1 MRKKKNFTILGIGIL
16 NLILTVYVVVKNIV
30 TKMVPI
36 NIFASDLVGK
46 MSPKYL
52 LVIAPIAVMVISI
65 IQVIYRLNTMDKPV
79 TTGKLIEDAL
89 FTFIDGLLIT
99 GNWLFVY
106 MGYKYSVTK
115 LVVPELIEPAYVLLI
130 LLGLV
135 IAAIASNFPINKRGS
150 ILGLRTKE
158 TMENGEIWRLAN
170 RFNGFTNFVSA
181 IIIILLAFEFIIA
194 GFNLIYLI
202 VAAIICVILMF
213 VVPRIYAKLV
223 AKKVEQ

>member
-16 NLILTVYVVVKNIV
+16 NLILTIYVVVKHIV

-46 MSPKYL
+46 MSSKYL
-52 LVIAPIAVMVISI
+52 LMIAPVIVIIISI
-65 IQVIYRLNTMDKPV
+65 IQVIYRLRTMDKPV

-99 GNWLFVY
+99 GNWLFIY
-106 MGYKYSVTK
+106 MGYNYSISK
-115 LVVPELIEPAYVLLI
+115 LVVSDLIAPVYVLLI

-135 IAAIASNFPINKRGS
+135 IAAIASNFPINKKGS

-170 RFNGFTNFVSA
+170 RFNGFTNFVSS
-181 IIIILLAFEFIIA
+181 IIIILLAFKFIVS
-194 GFNLIYLI
+194 GFSLIYFVIALI
-202 VAAIICVILMF
+202 VCAILMF
-213 VVPRIYAKLV
+213 VVPRIYVKLV
-223 AKKVEQ
+223 VKRM

>member
-16 NLILTVYVVVKNIV
+16 NLILTVYVVVKHIV

-46 MSPKYL
+46 MSSKYL
-52 LVIAPIAVMVISI
+52 LLIVPVIVIIISI
-65 IQVIYRLNTMDKPV
+65 IQVIYRLRTMDKPV

-99 GNWLFVY
+99 GNWLFIY
-106 MGYKYSVTK
+106 MGYNYSVSK
-115 LVVPELIEPAYVLLI
+115 LVVSDLISPIYVLLI

-135 IAAIASNFPINKRGS
+135 IAAIASNFPINKKGS
-150 ILGLRTKE
+150 VLGLRTKE

-181 IIIILLAFEFIIA
+181 IIIILLAFKFIVS
-194 GFNLIYLI
+194 GFSLIYFVIALI
-202 VAAIICVILMF
+202 VCAILMF
-213 VVPRIYAKLV
+213 VVPRIYVKLV
-223 AKKVEQ
+223 VKRV